1 MAIGPSTTQ
10 TPYLVPSTGNVSFT
24 SLLSVG
30 DTVPGSVK
38 ADGTPWRFVGIPDG
52 IGAFDNGDGTATVL
66 VNHEIGAT
74 SGVVRAHGSAG
85 AFVDRLIVDKASLKV
100 LSAGD
105 LGTSYYGFNAATGSY
120 QKATTALARL
130 CSADLPAVS
139 AFYDAST
146 GLGTPARIFMNG
158 EETGAE
164 GRALAWVVNGPES
177 GRIYE
182 LPRLGKFSM
191 ENSLANPASGV
202 KTVTIGTDDSS
213 TGQLYVYVGTK
224 QATGSEIDKA
234 GLTNGKLYGIKVP
247 SVLVETNAT
256 SLATAGAAFSL
267 QEMGP
272 NGDVSKMTG
281 AQLQAE
287 SDAEGVTTFLRPE
300 DGAWDPSN
308 PNRFYFN
315 TTNAITSPSRL
326 WALEFTDVT
335 RPELGGT
342 IKEVLRGTEGQ
353 VMLDNMTVTADG
365 KVILQEDPGNNAR
378 ISKVF
383 QYDPANGSLTEIAQ
397 HDPARF
403 GTPPTAPFN
412 QDEESSGIVDVSTI
426 FGGPGR
432 QAFLLDTQAHYTLG
446 GELVEGGQ
454 LMLMTQDRSI
464 RGTDGNDT
472 LTGSAIDDLID
483 GGAGDDVVFNT
494 PGNDILLGGRTPT
507 GPTGNDTLVFN
518 SRLADT
524 TVTRDG
530 AYTLITGPE
539 GQDRVTGFE
548 RYLFGDATVVTGDGA
563 PLVDDLFYLAAN
575 KDVLAAG
582 QDADA
587 HYAQYGWT
595 EGRDPNALFSTA
607 GYLAANADV
616 RAAGRNPLEQY
627 DQAGW
632 KEGRDPSAAFDNELY
647 LARNP
652 DVKAAGLDP
661 LKHYIEYGQGEGRG
675 IYAAIGRTADLAV
688 HPGFDAEYYLLANAD
703 VARAATGSGKDP
715 FAYAYEHYQTYGWKE
730 GRNPNAVF
738 DTRGYL
744 AAYGDVKAAG
754 IDPLMHYDQYGWK
767 EGRDPSKG
775 FDTTAYL
782 AANGDVAQA
791 KIDPMQHY
799 LQYGAVE
806 GRAAPGDATF
816 GYGTVG

>member
-10 TPYLVPSTGNVSFT
+10 TPYLVPSTGTIGFT
-24 SLLSVG
+24 SILSVG

-105 LGTSYYGFNAATGSY
+105 LGTSYYGFNAATGAY
-120 QKATTALARL
+120 QLGTTALGRL

-139 AFYDAST
+139 AFFDAST
-146 GLGTPARIFMNG
+146 GLGTKARIFMNG
-158 EETGAE
+158 EESGAE
-164 GRALAWVVNGPES
+164 GRALAWIVDGPEA

-182 LPRLGKFSM
+182 LPRLGKLSF
-191 ENSLANPASGV
+191 ENSVASPASGA
-202 KTVTIGTDDSS
+202 KTVTIGTDDSA

-224 QATGSEIDKA
+224 QASGTEIEKA

-256 SLATAGAAFSL
+256 SLDAAGAAFSL

-272 NGDVSKMTG
+272 NGDVSRMTG

-287 SDAEGVTTFLRPE
+287 SDAEGVSTFLRPE
-300 DGAWDPSN
+300 DGSWDPSN

-353 VMLDNMTVTADG
+353 VMLDNLTVTADG
-365 KVILQEDPGNNAR
+365 KVILQEDPGNNPR
-378 ISKVF
+378 IAKVF
-383 QYDPANGSLTEIAQ
+383 QYDPATAALTEIAQ

-403 GTPPTAPFN
+403 GTTPVAPFN

-426 FGGPGR
+426 FGAPGR
-432 QAFLLDTQAHYTLG
+432 AAYLLDTQAHYSLG

-454 LMLMTQDRSI
+454 LMLMTQDRTI
-464 RGTDGNDT
+464 RGTAGNDT
-472 LTGSAIDDLID
+472 LTGSAIDDLIL
-483 GGAGDDVVFNT
+483 GGAG
-494 PGNDILLGGRTPT
+494 
-507 GPTGNDTLVFN
+507 NDTINGRSGTNVLSGGTGTDTAMFDV
-518 SRLADT
+518 RLADAR
-524 TVTRDG
+524 VSAENGRDVVSAG
-530 AYTLITGPE
+530 NSRST
-539 GQDRVTGFE
+539 VTGFE
-548 RYLFGDATVVTGDGA
+548 RFQFTDATVVTGDGA
-563 PLVDDLFYLAAN
+563 PLVDDLFYLAN
-575 KDVLAAG
+575 YKDVLAAG

-587 HYAQYGWT
+587 HYAIYGWK
-595 EGRDPNALFSTA
+595 EGRDPNALFSTT
-607 GYLAANADV
+607 GYLAANPTV
-616 RAAGRNPLEQY
+616 RASGQNPLEQY

-632 KEGRDPSAAFDNELY
+632 KEGRDPSAAFDNEFY

-652 DVKAAGLDP
+652 DVKAAGIDP
-661 LKHYIEYGQGEGRG
+661 LKHFIEYGQDEGRQA
-675 IYAAIGRTADLAV
+675 YAAIGKTGDLAA
-688 HPGFDAEYYLLANAD
+688 HPGFDAEYYLLSNPD
-703 VARAATGSGKDP
+703 VARAAIAVGGDS
-715 FAYAYEHYQTYGWKE
+715 FAYAYQHYQTYGWKE

-738 DTRGYL
+738 DTKGYL
-744 AAYGDVKAAG
+744 DAYRDVRAAN

-782 AANGDVAQA
+782 AAYGDVAQA
-791 KIDPMQHY
+791 RIDPMQHY
-799 LQYGAVE
+799 LQYGATE
-806 GRAAPGDATF
+806 GRSTF
-816 GYGTVG
+816 GDTTFGAGSIG

>member
-1 MAIGPSTTQ
+1 MAIGASTTQ
-10 TPYLVPSTGNVSFT
+10 TPYLVPSIGTVSFT
-24 SLLSVG
+24 SILSVG

-52 IGAFDNGDGTATVL
+52 IGALDNGDGTATVL
-66 VNHEIGAT
+66 VDHEIGAT
-74 SGVVRAHGSAG
+74 SGMVRAHGSAG
-85 AFVDRLIVDKASLKV
+85 AFVDRLIVNKASLKV
-100 LSAGD
+100 LSASD
-105 LGTSYYGFNAATGSY
+105 LGTSYYGFNTATGTY
-120 QKATTALARL
+120 QPGTTALARL

-139 AFYDAST
+139 AFYDAAT
-146 GLGTPARIFMNG
+146 GLGTQARLFMNG

-164 GRALAWVVNGPES
+164 GRALAWIVNGPEA

-191 ENSLANPASGV
+191 ENSLANPASGSR
-202 KTVTIGTDDSS
+202 TVTIGTDDSA

-224 QATGSEIDKA
+224 QKTGTEIEKA

-256 SLATAGAAFSL
+256 ALDPAGAAFSL

-272 NGDVSKMTG
+272 NGDVSRMTG
-281 AQLQAE
+281 AQLQSE

-308 PNRFYFN
+308 PNRFYFV

-326 WALEFTDVT
+326 WALDFTDVT

-342 IKEVLRGTEGQ
+342 VKELLRGTEGQ

-378 ISKVF
+378 VSKVF
-383 QYDPANGSLTEIAQ
+383 QYDPASGALTEIAR

-412 QDEESSGIVDVSTI
+412 QDEESSGVVDVSTI
-426 FGGPGR
+426 FGAPGR
-432 QAFLLDTQAHYTLG
+432 AAYLLDTQAHYTLG

-454 LMLMTQDRSI
+454 LMLMTQDRTI
-464 RGTDGNDT
+464 RGTAGDDT
-472 LTGSAIDDLID
+472 LTGSAMDDLIL
-483 GGAGDDVVFNT
+483 GAA
-494 PGNDILLGGRTPT
+494 
-507 GPTGNDTLVFN
+507 GNDTINGGTGTNVLSGGTGTDTAVFDV
-518 SRLADT
+518 RLADAR
-524 TVTRDG
+524 VTAENGRDVVG
-530 AYTLITGPE
+530 AGNTRST
-539 GQDRVTGFE
+539 VTGFE
-548 RYLFGDATVVTGDGA
+548 RYQFTDATVVTGDGA

-587 HYAQYGWT
+587 HYAAYGWK
-595 EGRDPNALFSTA
+595 EGRDPNALFSTS
-607 GYLAANADV
+607 GYLAANPGV
-616 RAAGRNPLEQY
+616 RASGQNPLDHY

-632 KEGRDPSAAFDNELY
+632 KEGRDPSAAFDNEQY

-652 DVKAAGLDP
+652 DVKAAGIDP
-661 LKHYIEYGQGEGRG
+661 LKHYLEYGQDEGRQ
-675 IYAAIGRTADLAV
+675 ISAAIGKTGDLAA
-688 HPGFDAEYYLLANAD
+688 HPGFDAEYYLLSNVD
-703 VARAATGSGKDP
+703 VARAATTFGKDP
-715 FAYAYEHYQTYGWKE
+715 FAFAYAHYQLYGWKE

-738 DTRGYL
+738 DTKGYL
-744 AAYGDVKAAG
+744 EAYRDVKAAG
-754 IDPLMHYDQYGWK
+754 VDPLMHYDQYGWK

-782 AANGDVAQA
+782 GAYGDVAQS
-791 KIDPMQHY
+791 KLDPMQHY
-799 LQYGAVE
+799 LQYGATE
-806 GRAAPGDATF
+806 GRSTF
-816 GYGTVG
+816 GDTTFGAGNLG

>member
-85 AFVDRLIVDKASLKV
+85 AFVDRLVVDKASLKV

-105 LGTSYYGFNAATGSY
+105 LGTSYYGFNAATGAY
-120 QKATTALARL
+120 VQGTTALARL

-146 GLGTPARIFMNG
+146 GLGTKARIFMNG

-164 GRALAWVVNGPES
+164 GRALAWVVNGPEA

-191 ENSLANPASGV
+191 ENSLANPATGV
-202 KTVTIGTDDSS
+202 KTVTIGTDDSA

-256 SLATAGAAFSL
+256 SVAAAGAAFSL

-272 NGDVSKMTG
+272 NGDVSRMTG

-342 IKEVLRGTEGQ
+342 VKEVLRGTEGQ

-378 ISKVF
+378 ISKIF
-383 QYDPANGSLTEIAQ
+383 QYDPANGSLTELAQ

-483 GGAGDDVVFNT
+483 GRAGT
-494 PGNDILLGGRTPT
+494 
-507 GPTGNDTLVFN
+507 DTLVFG
-518 SRLADT
+518 SRLADA

-530 AYTLITGPE
+530 AYTLIVGPE
-539 GQDRVTGFE
+539 GRDRVAGFE
-548 RYLFGDATVVTGDGA
+548 RYQFTDATVVTGDGA

-587 HYAQYGWT
+587 HYALYGWK
-595 EGRDPNALFSTA
+595 EGRDPNALFSTT
-607 GYLAANADV
+607 GYLAANPAV
-616 RAAGRNPLEQY
+616 RASGQNPLEQY

-652 DVKAAGLDP
+652 DVKAAGVDP
-661 LKHYIEYGQGEGRG
+661 LAHYLLYGQGEGRETF
-675 IYAAIGRTADLAV
+675 AAIGRTADLGG
-688 HPGFDAEYYLLANAD
+688 HPGFDAEYYLLSNLD
-703 VARAATGSGKDP
+703 VARAATGSGRDP
-715 FAYAYEHYQTYGWKE
+715 FAFAYDHYQLYGWKE

-738 DTRGYL
+738 DTKGYL
-744 AAYGDVKAAG
+744 DAYGDVKAAG
-754 IDPLMHYDQYGWK
+754 VDPLLHYDLYGWE
-767 EGRDPSKG
+767 EGRDPSKA

-782 AANGDVAQA
+782 AANGDVARA
-791 KIDPMQHY
+791 KVDPMLHY
-799 LQYGAVE
+799 LQYGALE
-806 GRAAPGDATF
+806 GRAAPGDTTF
-816 GYGTVG
+816 GYGNQG